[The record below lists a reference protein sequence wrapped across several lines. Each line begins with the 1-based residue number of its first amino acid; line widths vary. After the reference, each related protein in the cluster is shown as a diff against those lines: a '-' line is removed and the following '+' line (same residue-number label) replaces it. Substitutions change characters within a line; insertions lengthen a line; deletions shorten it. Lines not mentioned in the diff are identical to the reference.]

1 MAAWLL
7 WRQRND
13 LIFNKVSPSL
23 SRWKASLKEE
33 LKSLHLPRLRVVL
46 RPSFQSWID
55 NL

>member
-1 MAAWLL
+1 MIF
-7 WRQRND
+7 
-13 LIFNKVSPSL
+13 IFNKVSPSL

-33 LKSLHLPRLRVVL
+33 RLRVVL